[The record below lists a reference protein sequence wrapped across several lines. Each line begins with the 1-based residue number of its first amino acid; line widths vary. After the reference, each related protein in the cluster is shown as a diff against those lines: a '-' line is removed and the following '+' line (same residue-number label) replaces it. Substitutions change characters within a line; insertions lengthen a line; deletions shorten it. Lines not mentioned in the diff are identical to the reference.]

1 MLAGRK
7 TDFAEHGS
15 SSAYVEKKSVATG
28 SEAGQLGRAAEHWV
42 LHGATSP

>member
-1 MLAGRK
+1 MLAGWK
-7 TDFAEHGS
+7 MGFAQHGS

-28 SEAGQLGRAAEHWV
+28 SEAGQLGRAAERWV